1 MDRVAARDAGAQD
14 NLPQPPPE
22 PALSAA
28 ATGSPA
34 AVSQVPPVSVAP
46 GKAVNPRPPRKPV
59 EARNVARLGPDPGDP
74 VPLDGDVQ
82 APAAPGPELAL
93 AAPVPAPLE
102 PAPEALIEPD
112 PYASVPMLWQLPS
125 VIRTKLP
132 KLSMSVHVYA
142 PEAPG
147 RFVIVDRKKYREGD
161 VLKGGVRLEAI
172 VADGI
177 VLDYQGQRYR
187 LGN

>member
-1 MDRVAARDAGAQD
+1 MWRGLGRTQAIPFR
-14 NLPQPPPE
+14 
-22 PALSAA
+22 ST
-28 ATGSPA
+28 ATSR
-34 AVSQVPPVSVAP
+34 
-46 GKAVNPRPPRKPV
+46 PRR
-59 EARNVARLGPDPGDP
+59 R
-74 VPLDGDVQ
+74 
-82 APAAPGPELAL
+82 
-93 AAPVPAPLE
+93 
-102 PAPEALIEPD
+102 PEALIEPD